1 MTTCEFPIPLPIS
14 GSTLFFTTGN
24 AHINRWRIKLQKQF
38 IFRARERPVENDTAD
53 GNPQRTRI
61 PTAVC
66 KTLLGFAHF
75 PQARRRRSIITTI
88 QSGEAAAY
96 LNEVDFL
103 SNQRGAPQ
111 SKRKELSPEH
121 IEEITRLFGECQEIK
136 KAGVPISR
144 IVK

>member
-1 MTTCEFPIPLPIS
+1 MDGRGRAMDNIFVERLWRPVKYEEVYLKDYLGVSDTIS
-14 GSTLFFTTGN
+14 NLGDYFAFYNGERR
-24 AHINRWRIKLQKQF
+24 NRWRIRPQRQF

-88 QSGEAAAY
+88 QSRQAAAY

-103 SNQRGAPQ
+103 SNHWGAPQ
-111 SKRKELSPEH
+111 
-121 IEEITRLFGECQEIK
+121 K
-136 KAGVPISR
+136 K
-144 IVK
+144 